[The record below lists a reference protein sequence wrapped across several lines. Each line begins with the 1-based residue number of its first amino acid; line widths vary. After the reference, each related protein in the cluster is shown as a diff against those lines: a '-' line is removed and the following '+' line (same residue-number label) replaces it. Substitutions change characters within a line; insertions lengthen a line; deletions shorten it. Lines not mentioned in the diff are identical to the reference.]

1 MLNAE
6 QQQGVKQGLLQML
19 ANEPEHLVRRS
30 VAEVVSSIAKLA
42 LPAGQWPE
50 LLDCMLQLSQSQ
62 HAEHR
67 EAAIVVFT
75 SLTDTLGEQMR
86 PHFAQLQHIFVQG
99 LQDAAPAVR
108 LAALKVRD
116 EAVGEELSLPQNSHQ
131 KTLILCITCP
141 PLQSDIRTE

>member
-1 MLNAE
+1 MLDGA
-6 QQQGVKQGLLQML
+6 QQDGIKQGLLHML
-19 ANEPEHLVRRS
+19 AHEPEHLVRRS
-30 VAEVVSSIAKLA
+30 IAEVVSSIAKLA

-99 LQDAAPAVR
+99 LQDSAPAVR
-108 LAALKVRD
+108 LAALKVSPPSSIGIT
-116 EAVGEELSLPQNSHQ
+116 APCVIAQTFSL
-131 KTLILCITCP
+131 T
-141 PLQSDIRTE
+141 